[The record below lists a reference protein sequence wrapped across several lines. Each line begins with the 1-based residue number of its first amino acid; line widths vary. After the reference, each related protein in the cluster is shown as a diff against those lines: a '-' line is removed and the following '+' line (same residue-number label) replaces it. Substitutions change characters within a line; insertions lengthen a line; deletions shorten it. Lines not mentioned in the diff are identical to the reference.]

1 MVQQRLPDGGSGQ
14 GREGGGETGEGLT
27 GPPPQSGA
35 RLPCLAE
42 GPVFPLKDEFKNLI
56 SFICIQMPP

>member
-1 MVQQRLPDGGSGQ
+1 MAAVGG
-14 GREGGGETGEGLT
+14 EGGGGTGEGIT

-42 GPVFPLKDEFKNLI
+42 GPVFPLWAASAVKW
-56 SFICIQMPP
+56 Q

>member
-1 MVQQRLPDGGSGQ
+1 MAAVGG
-14 GREGGGETGEGLT
+14 EGGGETGEGLT

-42 GPVFPLKDEFKNLI
+42 GPVFPLKDEF
-56 SFICIQMPP
+56 